1 MPQGDL
7 SRYVVK
13 IRAVSSKPHF
23 SKFSERLRPI
33 GMEVALY
40 LPCGLSGA
48 ARTIFSSG
56 IPGNCM
62 SIKRA
67 TVQMTAPAAAT
78 KPEPDLAALPVSALL
93 QEIYDRYKN
102 HLEGKLADYIPELAK
117 VEPNKFGISIVT
129 ADGFVY
135 GVGDAEFEFSVQ
147 SISKPIVYGLAL
159 ADQGRDRVLRK
170 IGVEPSGDPFN
181 SITFDDK
188 NNRPFN
194 PMVNAGAIVSTSL
207 VKGASAADRFQR
219 ILKTFE
225 RFIGRPLSVD
235 ENIYKSESVT
245 GHRNRAIAYL
255 ELNSGM
261 IEGNVEEHLDLYFRQ
276 CAILVTARDLA
287 VMAATLANGGINT
300 VTGERALPAQHVRDV
315 LSVMNTCGMYDYAG
329 GWQFSIGLPA
339 KSGVGGGIMAVL
351 PGRLG
356 IGVFSPRLDAV
367 GNSERGV
374 RVCEDISRYC
384 RVHLLDYRAGNQT
397 AIRRSYRGNE
407 VRSKRIRR
415 DDDSRALDDI
425 GTQIVVYEL
434 QGDLL
439 FPEAEAVTR
448 RVMQDSESGDFFVLD
463 FERLF
468 RVDSVALKLIRD
480 LGVFL
485 NSRGK
490 EMVIA
495 GYKFGLAP
503 GVELLLPVELNADGA
518 LERLEDIVLTRA
530 GHSVGE
536 EVEPVGIPDL
546 DIVSG
551 LSEAQIEKLSKLLR
565 AKQFKQGER
574 IIRQGDPA
582 NCLFFI
588 ARGRVDVRV
597 PIKGRT
603 ESHRVSTIEAGKAF
617 GELALFNGGSRTADV
632 LAASNVEVLALDKTE
647 FDAFGKSEPEIY
659 RALMIAVGK
668 SLADRLRRANQEIRV
683 LAQ

>member
-1 MPQGDL
+1 MAMKRP
-7 SRYVVK
+7 
-13 IRAVSSKPHF
+13 AVQVTTPN
-23 SKFSERLRPI
+23 
-33 GMEVALY
+33 VD
-40 LPCGLSGA
+40 
-48 ARTIFSSG
+48 ARHG
-56 IPGNCM
+56 
-62 SIKRA
+62 
-67 TVQMTAPAAAT
+67 
-78 KPEPDLAALPVSALL
+78 PDLAALPVSALL
-93 QEIYDRYKN
+93 QGIYDRYKN
-102 HLEGKLADYIPELAK
+102 HLIGKLADYIPELAK

-135 GVGDAEFEFSVQ
+135 GVGDADFEFSVQ

-159 ADQGRDRVLRK
+159 ADQGRERVLRK

-207 VKGASAADRFQR
+207 VKGAGSAERFQR

-225 RFIGRPLSVD
+225 RFTGRALRVD
-235 ENIYKSESVT
+235 DNIHKSESAT

-261 IEGNVEEHLDLYFRQ
+261 IEGNVEEHLELYFRQ

-300 VTGERALPAQHVRDV
+300 LTGERALPAEHVRDV

-356 IGVFSPRLDAV
+356 IGVFSPLLDAV

-374 RVCEDISRYC
+374 KVCEDISRYC

-397 AIRRSYRGNE
+397 AIRRIYRGNE
-407 VRSKRIRR
+407 VRSKRVRR
-415 DDDSRALDDI
+415 DGDSRALDEI
-425 GTQIVVYEL
+425 GNQIVVYEL
-434 QGDLL
+434 QGDLA

-448 RVMQDSESGDFFVLD
+448 RVMQDAESGVFFVLD

-485 NSRGK
+485 KTQNK
-490 EMVIA
+490 ELVIS
-495 GYKFGLAP
+495 GYKFGLSL
-503 GVELLLPVELNADGA
+503 GVDLLLPADLNADGA
-518 LERLEDIVLTRA
+518 LERLEDIVLMRA
-530 GHSVGE
+530 GYGVGE

-551 LSEAQIEKLSKLLR
+551 FSKEQIAKLSKFLP
-565 AKQFKQGER
+565 AKQFKKGEC
-574 IIRQGDPA
+574 IVHQGDA
-582 NCLFFI
+582 ADSLFFI
-588 ARGRVDVRV
+588 TRGRVDVRV

-617 GELALFNGGSRTADV
+617 GELALFNGGPRTADV
-632 LAASNVEVLALDKTE
+632 LAASDVEVLVLDKTDFE
-647 FDAFGKSEPEIY
+647 AFGKSEPEIY

>member
-1 MPQGDL
+1 M
-7 SRYVVK
+7 
-13 IRAVSSKPHF
+13 
-23 SKFSERLRPI
+23 
-33 GMEVALY
+33 
-40 LPCGLSGA
+40 
-48 ARTIFSSG
+48 
-56 IPGNCM
+56 
-62 SIKRA
+62 KRA
-67 TVQMTAPAAAT
+67 TVQITAPTAAA
-78 KPEPDLAALPVSALL
+78 KPAADLAALPVSALL
-93 QEIYDRYKN
+93 QEIYDRYEN

-117 VEPNKFGISIVT
+117 VDRKKFGISIVT

-135 GVGDAEFEFSVQ
+135 GVGDSEFEFSVQ

-159 ADQGRDRVLRK
+159 ADRGRERVLRK

-181 SITFDDK
+181 SITFDEK

-207 VKGASAADRFQR
+207 VKGVSAADRFQR
-219 ILKTFE
+219 ILNTFE
-225 RFIGRPLSVD
+225 RFVGRNLSVD
-235 ENIYKSESVT
+235 ENIHKSESAT

-300 VTGERALPAQHVRDV
+300 VTGERALPAEHVRDV

-356 IGVFSPRLDAV
+356 IGVFSPLLDTV

-415 DDDSRALDDI
+415 DSDSRALDEI
-425 GTQIVVYEL
+425 GGQIVVYEL
-434 QGDLL
+434 QGDLA

-448 RVMQDSESGDFFVLD
+448 RVMQDAESGNFFVLD

-480 LGVFL
+480 LGGL
-485 NSRGK
+485 LKARGK
-490 EMVIA
+490 ELVIA
-495 GYKFGLAP
+495 GYKFGLSP
-503 GVELLLPVELNADGA
+503 GVDVSLPVELNADGV
-518 LERLEDIVLTRA
+518 LERLEDIVLSRA
-530 GHSVGE
+530 GHSIGE
-536 EVEPVGIPDL
+536 EVEPIDIPDL
-546 DIVSG
+546 DIVSV
-551 LSEAQIEKLSKLLR
+551 LSKEQIAKLSKLLPPR
-565 AKQFKQGER
+565 QFKKGER

-582 NCLFFI
+582 DSLFFI
-588 ARGRVDVRV
+588 TRGRVDVRV
-597 PIKGRT
+597 PIKGRA

-617 GELALFNGGSRTADV
+617 GELALFEGGPRTADV
-632 LAASNVEVLALDKTE
+632 FAASDVEVLVLDKIE
-647 FDAFGKSEPEIY
+647 FVSFGKNEPEIY